1 MAYLEDTKQ
10 HRIPRS
16 PTRVV
21 WYHSIPP
28 ELGSTEGIVACIVC
42 NTAGSLVDGFARS
55 VRAALA
61 YQTETLAF
69 VHTLYFLSPRSSLKL
84 ELNSDCLN
92 LISLLKSTDQRGWKS
107 EHLSPKLLIC
117 CLAFRILKSSFVLGR
132 KIELWIGLSAQYS
145 NSLPS
150 NWLVQP
156 PHILMDLLCLDA
168 PATGFVS

>member
-107 EHLSPKLLIC
+107 EHLSPKLLIFSHK
-117 CLAFRILKSSFVLGR
+117 LESSSSIVMSA
-132 KIELWIGLSAQYS
+132 LSAFDES
-145 NSLPS
+145 AEPF
-150 NWLVQP
+150 
-156 PHILMDLLCLDA
+156 LLA
-168 PATGFVS
+168 AV